1 MSVEAISWALS
12 APLGKT
18 TKLILVGYGNH
29 AHPDGGEAY
38 PGLPRLAYYARCSRT
53 TARRSR
59 DLLEQDGWIR
69 HEGFGPAGS
78 VKYRLSMRSHMRS
91 MEGVAGFRDDEAL
104 PEALPWPEEMRT
116 TYYLGSRNET
126 PSEQAGGPETDPTEG
141 SSFARKGSQ
150 NDTTRGPVLDVSG
163 VHPGVDPN
171 RPEPSI
177 EPSLQLPRASAP
189 PPFPRSAESAPS
201 LVAWLEELAAFY
213 GGRLVDAIAAD
224 RDGLVQ
230 ILAREQRATRLE
242 LLRWIQTQAPTWGAP
257 NLAAALLANDRATI
271 LRARRDAAGRQAM
284 QSRVA
289 PDLPAFTQ
297 SRHLDPISARV
308 ARAVST
314 LPWGDEVELW
324 VLPLAVVGATGHLI
338 TLAGPSGLVSGV
350 RARLLPEIQRVLAPT
365 VVELVAGDT
374 TGCLPLSH
382 FVNPESNAA

>member
-12 APLGKT
+12 VPLGGNLKVV
-18 TKLILVGYGNH
+18 LIGIANH
-29 AHPDGGEAY
+29 AHEDGTNAYPSVRTLARYACCERSTVQRCLRRLEELEWIVPDGTGAN
-38 PGLPRLAYYARCSRT
+38 GTNR
-53 TARRSR
+53 
-59 DLLEQDGWIR
+59 
-69 HEGFGPAGS
+69 
-78 VKYRLSMRSHMRS
+78 YRLPLWRIERVETVGVSKCDPPLSGQTEIAQDAPESPAVAVGPTSGGGDIGHPPGGGSHF
-91 MEGVAGFRDDEAL
+91 AAPAAPAL
-104 PEALPWPEEMRT
+104 P
-116 TYYLGSRNET
+116 
-126 PSEQAGGPETDPTEG
+126 GGPHQRREG
-141 SSFARKGSQ
+141 AA
-150 NDTTRGPVLDVSG
+150 PV
-163 VHPGVDPN
+163 
-171 RPEPSI
+171 RPEPSRTI
-177 EPSLQLPRASAP
+177 QEPSERMQRASAP
-189 PPFPRSAESAPS
+189 PAFPRSAESAPS

-224 RDGLVQ
+224 RDGLVR
-230 ILAREQRATRLE
+230 ILAGEQRAARLE

-289 PDLPAFTQ
+289 PDLPTFTH
-297 SRHLDPISARV
+297 SRHLEPISARV
-308 ARAVST
+308 ARAVSM